1 MSARYIEYAALVTVA
16 VISAIVMS
24 VAYMGSVTTA
34 IHVLPISIINTG
46 DAVVAQTVNVSLNVP
61 TLRDNFYV
69 NSNALN
75 MALHNGQTDVPFMPS
90 STADTTTGDQFY
102 VFGGDLASG
111 AQLNL
116 DLYMGGATNL
126 RSYHHMI
133 VGDAGIVTTD
143 NATMEPGAD
152 PWYLKVD
159 AYLLPG
165 VGRNN
170 SCCSAESPWLVN
182 KGGSF
187 VPGSNGVAVDLSFD
201 SSADPLTLGDLRFH
215 LTKWT
220 GAENDSLAV
229 SGVTTGEHMVR
240 AIMSGDHLAII
251 VTGDAVLSTADTIA
265 FDEIYDTTANWSWVI
280 GQAAYTTSLEQ
291 YKSPVVDIR
300 LNSGDWDAG
309 SHSGTAASGDWLALD
324 PTATT
329 GHWVGP
335 LLDITSITALE
346 DGVMAWEA
354 SQAASSADGGCT
366 DPVCISLSYTNGP
379 PATSSSQVVDVV
391 TTNDPAPTSAFPTGD
406 LTATGMTNV
415 QPVIWF
421 NRDTTGDASPYVK
434 WSILTLAST
443 ADQAVKYQLDTIP
456 LAEIEDRS
464 PNDNPGTF
472 SWPNLSLE
480 PDIVSIVGALSANIP
495 PMDLSTTLGGGM
507 VSTAGAMDTMF
518 GGSTGDQ
525 LGEIYELVNFAA
537 TQGQLPIG
545 TLWLAIGGIVVV
557 VAGASTYMA
566 FRNLIYAAVT
576 MGFVILFFSLIGVGI
591 FPFWLV
597 IIFGIVAAGIVLL
610 IKNGVT

>member
-126 RSYHHMI
+126 RPYHHMFL
-133 VGDAGIVTTD
+133 GDPGIVTTD
-143 NATMEPGAD
+143 DATMEPGAD

-165 VGRNN
+165 IGTAC
-170 SCCSAESPWLVN
+170 SCWLVN
-182 KGGSF
+182 KGI
-187 VPGSNGVAVDLSFD
+187 AVDLSFD
-201 SSADPLTLGDLRFH
+201 ALPLGELRFS
-215 LTKWT
+215 LTSGD
-220 GAENDSLAV
+220 GATADSRAV

-240 AIMSGDHLAII
+240 AIMSGDRVAII
-251 VTGDAVLSTADTIA
+251 VTGDAVLSTADTIGFNTIVDIVA
-265 FDEIYDTTANWSWVI
+265 DWTWMIS
-280 GQAAYTTSLEQ
+280 QAAYTTSLEQ
-291 YKSPVVDIR
+291 YKSPVLDIR

-329 GHWVGP
+329 GHWTGP

-354 SQAASSADGGCT
+354 SQAASSASGGCT

-379 PATSSSQVVDVV
+379 PATSSSQVFDVV

-406 LTATGMTNV
+406 LTAAGMTNV
-415 QPVIWF
+415 QTVIWF
-421 NRDTTGDASPYVK
+421 NRDTTADASPYVK

-443 ADQAVKYQLDTIP
+443 ADQAVKYQLNTIP

-464 PNDNPGTF
+464 PNDNPGGF

-480 PDIVSIVGALSANIP
+480 PDIVSIVGAFSANIP

-557 VAGASTYMA
+557 VAGASTYIA

-597 IIFGIVAAGIVLL
+597 IIFGIVASGIVLL